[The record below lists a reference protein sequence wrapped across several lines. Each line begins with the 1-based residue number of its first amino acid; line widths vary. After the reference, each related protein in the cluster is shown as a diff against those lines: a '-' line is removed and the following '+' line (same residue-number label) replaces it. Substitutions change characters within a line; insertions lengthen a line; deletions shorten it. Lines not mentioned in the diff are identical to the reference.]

1 MKYKA
6 ILTNRFKNEYCRM
19 EKRGENMVLL
29 DDVIELLRKGESL
42 PTKYCDHVLKGNYKG
57 SRECHIKPDWLL
69 IYRIEEE
76 ALILMLMH
84 TGSHSDLF
92 G

>member
-1 MKYKA
+1 MKYEA
-6 ILTNRFKNEYCRM
+6 VFTNSFMRDYKRM
-19 EKRGENMVLL
+19 QMRGMKMELL
-29 DDVIELLRKGESL
+29 HDVILLLRKGDPL
-42 PTKYCDHVLKGNYKG
+42 PIKYCDHTLKGNYKG